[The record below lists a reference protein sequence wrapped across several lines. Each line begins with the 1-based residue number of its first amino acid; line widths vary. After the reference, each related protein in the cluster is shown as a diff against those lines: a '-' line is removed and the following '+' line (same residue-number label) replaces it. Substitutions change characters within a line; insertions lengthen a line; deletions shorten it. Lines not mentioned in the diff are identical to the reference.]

1 MQQARLSVS
10 RLMGN
15 DQSEKLAGK
24 QDLKLAFS
32 HQTLSKMLGDAS
44 GRALDACWAK
54 AYKKV
59 KILGPGN
66 EIN

>member
-24 QDLKLAFS
+24 LAFS
-32 HQTLSKMLGDAS
+32 HQTLSKMLGEAS
-44 GRALDACWAK
+44 GRALDACWAE
-54 AYKKV
+54 AYKRV
-59 KILGPGN
+59 KIAGQGK
-66 EIN
+66 